1 MRLKTKF
8 HFHSQA
14 ISLCNQCTERVVDL
28 RLTIWYSLC
37 GTFCINLTFHSSPP
51 TFSVVGCHL
60 VLDNRSEITA
70 DLYLTEQDLSS
81 CTIIK
86 CSSTLKSSEKSTETK
101 WKPTHSYIKQRKWVQ
116 VGVSLI
122 SAIVVQ
128 GLSSLALLFMPC
140 HTLLQ
145 FYSNKVNSKKN

>member
-28 RLTIWYSLC
+28 RLTIRYSLC

-60 VLDNRSEITA
+60 VRDNRSEITA

-101 WKPTHSYIKQRKWVQ
+101 WKPTHSYIKQCKCAGWRFADQ
-116 VGVSLI
+116 CDCSTRPILACTFIYAVSYFTAVL
-122 SAIVVQ
+122 
-128 GLSSLALLFMPC
+128 
-140 HTLLQ
+140 
-145 FYSNKVNSKKN
+145 